1 MPRGPKGERRP
12 ADVNARAVMIAKI
25 ATGQTPDVIPTPES
39 EGKDPTCGYD
49 YTQRRAEGLLRCGR
63 RPPKAALLQAAVKST
78 QTICEHVSEVCSQ
91 FDPTRRSGSMRFSA
105 SVRRFF

>member
-1 MPRGPKGERRP
+1 MTESDEVDGEIDRH
-12 ADVNARAVMIAKI
+12 ALALD
-25 ATGQTPDVIPTPES
+25 E
-39 EGKDPTCGYD
+39 
-49 YTQRRAEGLLRCGR
+49 
-63 RPPKAALLQAAVKST
+63 AALLQAAVKST